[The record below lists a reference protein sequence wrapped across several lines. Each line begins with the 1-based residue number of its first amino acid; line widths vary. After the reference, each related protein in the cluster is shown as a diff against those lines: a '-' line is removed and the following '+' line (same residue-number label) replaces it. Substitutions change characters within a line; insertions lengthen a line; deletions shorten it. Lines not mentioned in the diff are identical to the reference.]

1 MVTRTHVEKKN
12 TLLSHFKR
20 KFSSVD
26 EDVAEK
32 PNEPTCK
39 QVKLTS
45 IFTRL
50 ESKESVET
58 DSGHVYA
65 VAKNQRSEN
74 ISDSNE
80 RLAKKTDSDRSC

>member
-1 MVTRTHVEKKN
+1 MT
-12 TLLSHFKR
+12 
-20 KFSSVD
+20 
-26 EDVAEK
+26 EK
-32 PNEPTCK
+32 PNEPSCK